1 MVSYLAC
8 TSRLVSVFLFNSL
21 DLIFPLASLELW
33 RKRCLSNH
41 TRSPHNAGLF
51 SCAPSMGAHLR
62 VQVPLQ
68 AGHSEQSEA
77 QLRKGDRAWEG
88 SAERKS

>member
-1 MVSYLAC
+1 MVSYLTC

-51 SCAPSMGAHLR
+51 SWSYLF
-62 VQVPLQ
+62 QVDVPWLGDVIDRTLD
-68 AGHSEQSEA
+68 AGGMDAEMV
-77 QLRKGDRAWEG
+77 RK
-88 SAERKS
+88 